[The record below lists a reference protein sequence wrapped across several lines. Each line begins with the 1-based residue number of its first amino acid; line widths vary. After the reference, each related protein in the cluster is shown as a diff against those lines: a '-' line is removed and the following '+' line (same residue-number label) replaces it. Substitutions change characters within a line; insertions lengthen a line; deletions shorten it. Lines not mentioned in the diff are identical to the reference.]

1 MDTMKN
7 NKNRDRFK
15 MLLMLLVV
23 LILVFSSMDKF
34 LAKPDSINVKIF
46 GTLNM
51 MPFIVP
57 AGIIEIIMLM
67 LFLIP
72 KSSSLGYLLLMGY
85 FGGAMMAA
93 FLVQHELILMPAL
106 VAILISVANYL
117 RNPGMLE
124 SFKK

>member
-1 MDTMKN
+1 MEAIQN
-7 NKNRDRFK
+7 NKTRNRIK
-15 MLLMLLVV
+15 MLLMLLVA
-23 LILVFSSMDKF
+23 LILIFSSIDKF
-34 LAKPDSINVKIF
+34 MAKPDSINVKIF

-51 MPFIVP
+51 LPFLAP
-57 AGIIEIIMLM
+57 AGIIEIIILI
-67 LFLIP
+67 LFFIP
-72 KSSSLGYLLLMGY
+72 RSSSLGYLLLMGY

-93 FLVQHELILMPAL
+93 FLVQHEMIVMPLL